1 MTKYRIVYSSEA
13 NNDIVE
19 LTNIITYD
27 YSAPLA
33 AFRYA
38 QGLKETI
45 ELLTKFPES
54 YSLQTH
60 TSLSRYGQNVRRIN
74 YKRMAIIYTIH
85 GNIVYI
91 HRIIPASMITNL

>member
-1 MTKYRIVYSSEA
+1 MTRYRIVYSPEA

-19 LTNIITYD
+19 LTNVITYD
-27 YSAPLA
+27 YSAPLT
-33 AFRYA
+33 AFRYV

-45 ELLTKFPES
+45 ELLTKFPKS
-54 YSLQTH
+54 YPLQTR

-74 YKRMAIIYTIH
+74 YKRMAIIYTVH

-91 HRIIPASMITNL
+91 HRIIPASIITSL